1 MNLNFDYLHIRIIK
15 NVAQIFVVFQILIMN
30 ALKHL
35 LYIKCV
41 VEPPSEKNLNY
52 IKYNYTQTL

>member
-1 MNLNFDYLHIRIIK
+1 MNLNFDYLLIRIIK
-15 NVAQIFVVFQILIMN
+15 KVAQIFVVFQILIMN

-35 LYIKCV
+35 LYIKFV
-41 VEPPSEKNLNY
+41 VELPSEKNLNY